1 MSKSIAL
8 FTICL
13 IIFFQNLYAKE
24 KPINILIVNS
34 YHHTLPWSRQLF
46 DGIIKFQQNFDGN
59 VEFYM
64 EAMDNLRLNKDIE
77 AVKWEEHFIQKYE
90 NVEFDGIIVASAYAV
105 NFFKNL
111 KHEKFKNIPT
121 VYYPNDEEIDTK
133 FVQSIYDMGPILL
146 EKNLEMAKNH
156 NKDLENIFIIEA
168 DNPGGKRLEEILLTQ
183 LKNSSYNVQIIE
195 ELAIGKLQE
204 QLATIPANSAVFYF
218 MRFKDEKGTKYTPK
232 EFLSKI
238 APFSNAPIYGFWSPL
253 LGSGLVGGYMID
265 GEMLIQKILDFLII
279 RIKEGNFPQK
289 PNSIE
294 SMIDYNIMK
303 KYNIDSS
310 TNPKDTIIINRP
322 IPIWESY
329 PIETALGSII
339 ILLFL
344 LLIILGLFLKIR
356 DKKIHIME
364 QTMLLQSKQA
374 SMGEMINIIAH
385 QWKQPLQ
392 IVSVMIQ
399 TIYLKYNRKSLNQDF
414 IEMFKNDMEKQIT
427 YMSTLIDDFQN
438 FNTPDREK
446 INFSLVD
453 VIEKVVSLV
462 KNSYQNDYSITIT
475 QDIKNDFYI
484 KGYPNELVHCFLII
498 LSNAKDALC
507 ENLEQHDKKINITLK
522 FEDDIY
528 ILSFEN
534 NGKHIPTHHIKN
546 IFNQYFSTKK
556 DKGGVGIGLYVVKKI
571 LTNHFDCNIDATN
584 TPFGVKFDIK
594 FKK

>member
-1 MSKSIAL
+1 MLKSISIFTL
-8 FTICL
+8 FL
-13 IIFFQNLYAKE
+13 VLFFQNLYAKE

-64 EAMDNLRLNKDIE
+64 EAMDNLRIKKDVETIN
-77 AVKWEEHFIQKYE
+77 WEEHFIQKYE
-90 NVEFDGIIVASAYAV
+90 NIEFDGIIVASAYAV
-105 NFFKNL
+105 NIFKNL
-111 KHEKFKNIPT
+111 KNKKFQNIPT
-121 VYYPNDEEIDTK
+121 IYYPNDEEIDTK

-146 EKNLEMAKNH
+146 EKNLEMAENH
-156 NKDLENIFIIEA
+156 NKNLENIYIIKA

-183 LKNSSYNVQIIE
+183 LKNKSYNVQIIE
-195 ELAIGKLQE
+195 ELAIDKLKE
-204 QLATIPANSAVFYF
+204 KLSNISKNSAVFYF
-218 MRFKDEKGTKYTPK
+218 LRFKDEKGTKYTPK

-265 GEMLIQKILDFLII
+265 GEKLIQKILDFLII

-294 SMIDYNIMK
+294 PMIDYNIMK

-310 TNPKDTIIINRP
+310 SNPKDTILTNRP
-322 IPIWESY
+322 VPIWESY
-329 PIETALGSII
+329 PTETALGAII

-344 LLIILGLFLKIR
+344 LLIILGVFLKIR

-392 IVSVMIQ
+392 SVSIMMQ
-399 TIYLKYNRKSLNQDF
+399 TIYLKYNRKSLNQELMD
-414 IEMFKNDMEKQIT
+414 IFKNDMEKQIT
-427 YMSTLIDDFQN
+427 YMSTIIDDFQN

-446 INFSLVD
+446 IKFSLVN
-453 VIEKVVSLV
+453 VIEKVVLLV
-462 KNSYQNDYSITIT
+462 KKSYKNDYSITIT
-475 QDIKNDFYI
+475 QNIENDFYI

-507 ENLEQHDKKINITLK
+507 ENLEQHDKKIVISLK
-522 FEDDIY
+522 FEGDVC

-534 NGKHIPTHHIKN
+534 NGKHIPSNQIKD

-571 LTNHFDCNIDATN
+571 LTNHFDCSISATN

-594 FKK
+594 LKK

>member
-1 MSKSIAL
+1 MLKSISIFTL
-8 FTICL
+8 FL
-13 IIFFQNLYAKE
+13 VLFFQNLYAKE

-64 EAMDNLRLNKDIE
+64 EAMDNLRIKKDVETIN
-77 AVKWEEHFIQKYE
+77 WEEHFIQKYE
-90 NVEFDGIIVASAYAV
+90 NIEFDGIIVASAYAV
-105 NFFKNL
+105 NIFKNL
-111 KHEKFKNIPT
+111 KNKKFQNIPT
-121 VYYPNDEEIDTK
+121 IYYPNDEEIDTK

-146 EKNLEMAKNH
+146 EKNLEMAENH
-156 NKDLENIFIIEA
+156 NKNLENIYIIKA

-183 LKNSSYNVQIIE
+183 LKNRSYNVQIIE
-195 ELAIGKLQE
+195 ELAIDKLKE
-204 QLATIPANSAVFYF
+204 KLSNISKNSAVFYF
-218 MRFKDEKGTKYTPK
+218 LRFKDEKGTKYTPK

-265 GEMLIQKILDFLII
+265 GEKLIQKILDFLII

-294 SMIDYNIMK
+294 PMIDYNIMK

-310 TNPKDTIIINRP
+310 SNPKDTILTNRP
-322 IPIWESY
+322 VPIWESY
-329 PIETALGSII
+329 PTETALGAII

-344 LLIILGLFLKIR
+344 LLIILGVFLKIR

-392 IVSVMIQ
+392 SVSIMMQ
-399 TIYLKYNRKSLNQDF
+399 TIYLKYNRKSLNQELMD
-414 IEMFKNDMEKQIT
+414 IFKNDMEKQIT
-427 YMSTLIDDFQN
+427 YMSTIIDDFQN

-446 INFSLVD
+446 IKFSLVN
-453 VIEKVVSLV
+453 VIEKVVLLV
-462 KNSYQNDYSITIT
+462 KKSYKNDYSITIT
-475 QDIKNDFYI
+475 QNIENDFYI

-507 ENLEQHDKKINITLK
+507 ENLEQHDKKIVISLK
-522 FEDDIY
+522 FEGDVC

-534 NGKHIPTHHIKN
+534 NGKHIPSNQIKD

-571 LTNHFDCNIDATN
+571 LTNHFDCSISATN

>member
-1 MSKSIAL
+1 MLKSISIFTL
-8 FTICL
+8 FLVL
-13 IIFFQNLYAKE
+13 IFQNLYAKE

-64 EAMDNLRLNKDIE
+64 ETMDNLRIKKDVETIN
-77 AVKWEEHFIQKYE
+77 WEEHFIQKYE
-90 NVEFDGIIVASAYAV
+90 NIEFDGIIVASAYAV
-105 NFFKNL
+105 NIFKNL
-111 KHEKFKNIPT
+111 KNKKFQNIPT
-121 VYYPNDEEIDTK
+121 IYYPNDEEIDTK

-146 EKNLEMAKNH
+146 EKNLEMAENH
-156 NKDLENIFIIEA
+156 NKNLENIYIIKA

-183 LKNSSYNVQIIE
+183 LKNRSYNVQIIE
-195 ELAIGKLQE
+195 ELAIDKLKE
-204 QLATIPANSAVFYF
+204 KLSNISKNSAVFYF
-218 MRFKDEKGTKYTPK
+218 LRFKDEKGTKYTPK

-265 GEMLIQKILDFLII
+265 GEKLIQKILDFLII

-310 TNPKDTIIINRP
+310 SNPKDTILTNRP
-322 IPIWESY
+322 VPIWESY
-329 PIETALGSII
+329 PTETALGAII

-344 LLIILGLFLKIR
+344 LLIILGVFLKIR

-392 IVSVMIQ
+392 SVSIMMQ

-414 IEMFKNDMEKQIT
+414 IEMFKNDMEK
-427 YMSTLIDDFQN
+427 
-438 FNTPDREK
+438 
-446 INFSLVD
+446 
-453 VIEKVVSLV
+453 
-462 KNSYQNDYSITIT
+462 
-475 QDIKNDFYI
+475 
-484 KGYPNELVHCFLII
+484 
-498 LSNAKDALC
+498 
-507 ENLEQHDKKINITLK
+507 
-522 FEDDIY
+522 
-528 ILSFEN
+528 
-534 NGKHIPTHHIKN
+534 
-546 IFNQYFSTKK
+546 
-556 DKGGVGIGLYVVKKI
+556 
-571 LTNHFDCNIDATN
+571 
-584 TPFGVKFDIK
+584 
-594 FKK
+594 

>member
-1 MSKSIAL
+1 MLKSISIFTL
-8 FTICL
+8 FL
-13 IIFFQNLYAKE
+13 VLFFQNLFAKE

-64 EAMDNLRLNKDIE
+64 EAMDNLRIKKDVETIN
-77 AVKWEEHFIQKYE
+77 WEEHFIQKYE
-90 NVEFDGIIVASAYAV
+90 NIEFDGIIVASAYAV
-105 NFFKNL
+105 NIFKNL
-111 KHEKFKNIPT
+111 KNKKFQNIPT
-121 VYYPNDEEIDTK
+121 IYYPNDEEIDTK

-146 EKNLEMAKNH
+146 EKNLEMAENH
-156 NKDLENIFIIEA
+156 NKNLENIYIIKA

-183 LKNSSYNVQIIE
+183 LKNRSYNVQIIE
-195 ELAIGKLQE
+195 ELAIDKLKE
-204 QLATIPANSAVFYF
+204 KLSNISKNSAVFYF
-218 MRFKDEKGTKYTPK
+218 LRFKDEKGTKYTPK

-265 GEMLIQKILDFLII
+265 GEKLIQKILDFLII

-294 SMIDYNIMK
+294 PMIDYNIMK
-303 KYNIDSS
+303 KYNIESS
-310 TNPKDTIIINRP
+310 SNPKDTILTNRP
-322 IPIWESY
+322 VPIWESY
-329 PIETALGSII
+329 PTETALGAII

-344 LLIILGLFLKIR
+344 LLIILGVFLKIR

-392 IVSVMIQ
+392 SVSIMMQ
-399 TIYLKYNRKSLNQDF
+399 TICLKYNRKSLNQDF

-427 YMSTLIDDFQN
+427 YMSTIIDDFQN

-446 INFSLVD
+446 IKFSLVN
-453 VIEKVVSLV
+453 VIEKVVLLV
-462 KNSYQNDYSITIT
+462 KKSYKNDYSITIT
-475 QDIKNDFYI
+475 QNIENDFYI

-507 ENLEQHDKKINITLK
+507 ENLEQHDKKIVISLK
-522 FEDDIY
+522 FEGDVC

-534 NGKHIPTHHIKN
+534 NGKHIPSNQIKD

-571 LTNHFDCNIDATN
+571 FTNHFDCSISATN